1 MGCGGEGESSS
12 WQDGNV
18 AGTSRPVRR
27 VIYPANSPPAQQVMW
42 EFEGDHPGHW
52 VPYDMEISACLE
64 QAQLAGQQMLDMN
77 TLFQLPYSIHFT
89 TMQQVSWH
97 STPLPTAANVALEW
111 QHVTT
116 SLSRQQAR
124 WHFTLLH
131 TTANVALEWQHVTIR
146 QQSKW
151 HFTPLHTAANVALA
165 ACHSQATG
173 KLALHTLT
181 YNS

>member
-1 MGCGGEGESSS
+1 
-12 WQDGNV
+12 
-18 AGTSRPVRR
+18 
-27 VIYPANSPPAQQVMW
+27 MW

-97 STPLPTAANVALEW
+97 FTPLPATANVALEW

-116 SLSRQQAR
+116 RQQER
-124 WHFTLLH
+124 
-131 TTANVALEWQHVTIR
+131 
-146 QQSKW
+146 W

-165 ACHSQATG
+165 ACHNQATG

-181 YNS
+181 YSS